1 VQVQLLSSATRNAI
15 PYRDFASVKTDAT
28 QVPMA
33 ALTAEQRKLHK
44 EAGGE
49 VLRLSDP
56 ETNQDNVLVRAEVC
70 EQFRSGHADL
80 NPRDLYPALH
90 RALQDEGWDD
100 PQMVLLT

>member
-1 VQVQLLSSATRNAI
+1 MAT
-15 PYRDFASVKTDAT
+15 
-28 QVPMA
+28 
-33 ALTAEQRKLHK
+33 LTAEQRKLLE

-56 ETNQDNVLVRAEVC
+56 ETNQNYVLVRAEVY
-70 EQFRSGHADL
+70 EQLRSGHADL

-100 PQMVLLT
+100 PQMEEYNRYG